1 MRDYR
6 VRVGDHNLGEKDRS
20 ETIHQVAKI
29 IEHPGFGK
37 TDMSNDVALLRLD
50 KTIEVTIISER
61 SCLTDL

>member
-50 KTIEVTIISER
+50 KTIEVTM
-61 SCLTDL
+61 